1 MRMADRVCNL
11 EGDFP
16 SSDNEGAL
24 SCLPHLRAKRPKYDM
39 VAAKHTLNL
48 MRVYWPADTSEPVL
62 EQTIGTV
69 LRVAAKT
76 HGAKTVLVE
85 SELRLARKC

>member
-1 MRMADRVCNL
+1 
-11 EGDFP
+11 
-16 SSDNEGAL
+16 
-24 SCLPHLRAKRPKYDM
+24 M
-39 VAAKHTLNL
+39 VAAEHTLNL

-85 SELRLARKC
+85 SSFDANRRRWTFLELLAASEKQWRALC

>member
-1 MRMADRVCNL
+1 MPA
-11 EGDFP
+11 
-16 SSDNEGAL
+16 SSASKEA
-24 SCLPHLRAKRPKYDM
+24 REKYDM
-39 VAAKHTLNL
+39 VAAEHTLNL

-76 HGAKTVLVE
+76 QSSSKVALMLIEGAGPSSNCLPRRKKSGARFADALF
-85 SELRLARKC
+85 LR